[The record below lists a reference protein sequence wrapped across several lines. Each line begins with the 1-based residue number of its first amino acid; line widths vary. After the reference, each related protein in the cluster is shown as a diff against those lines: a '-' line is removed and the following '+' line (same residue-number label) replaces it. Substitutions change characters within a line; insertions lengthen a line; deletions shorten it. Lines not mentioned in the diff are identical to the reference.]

1 MLIPIL
7 TVVLGLG
14 ALVLLIPCATLGL
27 EVLAAFSARSKD
39 FMPQGGA
46 IGDREAIGPVAV
58 LIPAHNESVGIERT
72 LAGLQPQLRP
82 QDRLVVI
89 ADNCSDDTAQVATA
103 AGAEVVE
110 RFNTS
115 LRGKGY
121 ALDFGLNYLKSAPPS
136 VVILMDAD
144 CDTPPGSLAQ
154 LAHHALT
161 QGRPVQANYLIEQP
175 PSQSLKGLISAFA
188 IKVKNLVRPLGL
200 RRLGAPCLLTGTG
213 IALPWEVAIAV
224 NVASGHIAEDMKWGL
239 DLALAGHPPTFLAS
253 AKVTSRLPSD
263 DQAAKTQRTRWEHGH
278 LQIMKEYL
286 PKLFSQGLRR
296 GRLDLMALGLEL
308 SILPLSLLVMVWAA
322 GTALTLVFA
331 LITQA
336 WLPLAVASLAGLLLF
351 SAVFLAWAR
360 FGRDDISLRQLVMIP
375 LYILWKIPL
384 YIAFLIRPEKQ
395 WIRTQRDK

>member
-1 MLIPIL
+1 MLIPIF

-14 ALVLLIPCATLGL
+14 ALVLLIPCATLWV
-27 EVLAAFSARSKD
+27 EVLAAFSAQVKD
-39 FMPQGGA
+39 AFTQGEVIGA
-46 IGDREAIGPVAV
+46 CEAIGPVAV
-58 LIPAHNESVGIERT
+58 LIPAHNESGGIGRT

-89 ADNCSDDTAQVATA
+89 ADNCSDDTAQVAAA

-110 RFNTS
+110 RFNTH

-121 ALDFGLNYLKSAPPS
+121 ALDFGLTYLQASPPS

-144 CDTPPGSLAQ
+144 CDASPGSLAQ
-154 LAHHALT
+154 LAHSAFA

-200 RRLGAPCLLTGTG
+200 QRLGAPCLLTGTG
-213 IALPWEVAIAV
+213 IALPWEVATAV

-278 LQIMKEYL
+278 LQIMREYL
-286 PKLFSQGLRR
+286 PKLLGQGLRR
-296 GRLDLMALGLEL
+296 GRLDLLALGLEL

-322 GTALTLVFA
+322 GTGATLLFA
-331 LITQA
+331 LMTQA
-336 WLPLAVASLAGLLLF
+336 WMPLVVALAAGILLF
-351 SAVFLAWAR
+351 SAVLLAWAR
-360 FGRDDISLRQLVMIP
+360 FGRSDISLRQLVMIP

-384 YIAFLIRPEKQ
+384 YIAFLVRPEKQ
-395 WIRTQRDK
+395 WIRTQRDE